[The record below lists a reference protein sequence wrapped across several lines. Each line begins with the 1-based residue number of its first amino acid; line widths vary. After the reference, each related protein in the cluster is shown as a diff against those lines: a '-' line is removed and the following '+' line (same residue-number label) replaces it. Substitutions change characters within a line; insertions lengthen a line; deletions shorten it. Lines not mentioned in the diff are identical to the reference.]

1 VIRVVIYA
9 LLATL
14 LLSLQGCS
22 LLFQKQASRSG
33 AGGYYLDDGP
43 GGNPPANMDKIPD
56 AVPRKEPLARGPNK
70 PYDAF
75 GKHYVPDT
83 SSQPYKAK
91 GVASWYGRRYHNQKT
106 SSGEL
111 YDMYGMTAAH
121 PTLPIP
127 SYVRVTNVSNRKTVV
142 LRVND
147 RGPFKEDRLIDLTYT
162 AAWKLGIVG
171 HGSAEVEVERVFP

>member
-1 VIRVVIYA
+1 
-9 LLATL
+9 
-14 LLSLQGCS
+14 
-22 LLFQKQASRSG
+22 
-33 AGGYYLDDGP
+33 
-43 GGNPPANMDKIPD
+43 
-56 AVPRKEPLARGPNK
+56 
-70 PYDAF
+70 
-75 GKHYVPDT
+75 
-83 SSQPYKAK
+83 
-91 GVASWYGRRYHNQKT
+91 
-106 SSGEL
+106 
-111 YDMYGMTAAH
+111 MYGMTAAH

>member
-1 VIRVVIYA
+1 MNRAITYGV
-9 LLATL
+9 L
-14 LLSLQGCS
+14 LLTLVSLQGCS
-22 LLFQKQASRSG
+22 LLFQKQSPRAGS
-33 AGGYYLDDGP
+33 GGYYLDDGP
-43 GGNPPANMDKIPD
+43 GAHPPANMEQIPD

-83 SSQPYKAK
+83 SDRPYKAR

-127 SYVRVTNVSNRKTVV
+127 SYVRVTNLSNHKSVV

-162 AAWKLGIVG
+162 AAWKLGMLG
-171 HGSAEVEVERVFP
+171 HGSTEVEVMRVFP